1 MSTRKALGKG
11 LGALIPGAEAG
22 TSVREPRTI
31 PIERIVPNRHQPR
44 MGFNEEAIEKLAE
57 SIREQGILEPLI
69 VRPAST
75 PDADYELVA
84 GERRWRA
91 AMKAGLERV
100 PVVVKDLSDREA
112 LEIALTENLQ
122 REDLNPVEEANGYR
136 ILQDEFKMTQEEIAK
151 RVGVDRSTVSNALR
165 LLKLEDYILKDLAE
179 GKLTAGHA
187 RALLAVEGEARQIL
201 WKEIISKNLTVR
213 QAELLSQKPA
223 LKPGRPIAKIDAK
236 AVQRSREFEDALKNM
251 EERLSKALG
260 GKVKITLFGRGGK
273 IEIKFSTREE
283 LEGIFDRIL
292 GE

>member
-11 LGALIPGAEAG
+11 LGALIPGAG
-22 TSVREPRTI
+22 TDASVREPRTV
-31 PIERIVPNRHQPR
+31 PIERIVPNRRQPR

-57 SIREQGILEPLI
+57 SIKEQGILEPLI
-69 VRPAST
+69 VRPLSA

-165 LLKLEDYILKDLAE
+165 LLKLEDYILKDIAE

-187 RALLAVEGEARQIL
+187 RALLAVEGEARHIL
-201 WKEIISKNLTVR
+201 WKEIVSKNLTVR
-213 QAELLSQKPA
+213 QAEILSQKPA
-223 LKPGRPIAKIDAK
+223 LKPGRPTAKINIQ
-236 AVQRSREFEDALKNM
+236 AVQRSREFESALKDM
-251 EERLSKALG
+251 EERLSKVLG
-260 GKVKITLFGRGGK
+260 GKVKIKFRGRGGT
-273 IEIKFSTREE
+273 IEIKFSGREE